1 VNGRE
6 TIEGSDPKA
15 EETLEEYFVRRQKS
29 IGAPRLKFGTVEDQ
43 ETDYLLFCAGLTPL
57 QSLQYATML
66 IKSAFADQLANSK
79 PPTRLYFDSV

>member
-1 VNGRE
+1 MNDEVIPNR
-6 TIEGSDPKA
+6 DNPKV
-15 EETLEEYFVRRQKS
+15 EESLEEYFARRRKLT
-29 IGAPRLKFGTVEDQ
+29 GAPRLKFGTVEDQ
-43 ETDYLLFCAGLTPL
+43 ENDYLLFCAGLTPL